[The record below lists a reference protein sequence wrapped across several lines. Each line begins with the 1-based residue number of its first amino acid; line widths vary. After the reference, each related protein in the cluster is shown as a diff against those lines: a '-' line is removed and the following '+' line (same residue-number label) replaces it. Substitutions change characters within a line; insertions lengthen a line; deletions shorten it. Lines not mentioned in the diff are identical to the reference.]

1 MTDNV
6 QDTPVDYD
14 GLMQA
19 HLYRVFG
26 ERDATRRMAAIRE
39 LYADDA
45 VVYEDGVEAVGH
57 AGVDHI
63 VDAVLSK
70 APPSFVFG
78 TFGPA
83 IGHHGVGRLRWHFG
97 PAEGPPVVTG
107 LDVVEVAN
115 DRIKALHVFVDPP
128 AE

>member
-1 MTDNV
+1 MTD
-6 QDTPVDYD
+6 QQKDAAVDYD

-26 ERDATRRMAAIRE
+26 ERDATRRAAAIRE
-39 LYADDA
+39 LYAEDA
-45 VVYEDGVEAVGH
+45 VVYEEGVEAVGH
-57 AGVDHI
+57 AGVDHV

-70 APPSFVFG
+70 APANFVFG

-83 IGHHGVGRLRWHFG
+83 VGHHGVGRLRWHFG

-107 LDVVEVAN
+107 LDVIEAVN
-115 DRIKALHVFVDPP
+115 GRIKALHIFIDPP
-128 AE
+128 AA